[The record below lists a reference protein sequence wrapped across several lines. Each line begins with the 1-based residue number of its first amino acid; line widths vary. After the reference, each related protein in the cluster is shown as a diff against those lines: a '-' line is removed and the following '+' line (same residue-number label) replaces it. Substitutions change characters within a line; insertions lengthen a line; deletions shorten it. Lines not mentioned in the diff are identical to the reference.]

1 MTITD
6 EVNVVTVQRLEKGGK
21 PEAFGTVRYMRAG
34 GAWCGSDGSMLTHA
48 MMEAKVSKCLNSENV
63 RVTLDTV
70 GQTKPIKWENPESE
84 PKPKSRRS
92 KKKKA
97 EG

>member
-1 MTITD
+1 LTITD

-21 PEAFGTVRYMRAG
+21 PEAFGTVRYLRVG
-34 GAWCGSDGSMLTHA
+34 GAWSGSDGSMLTHA
-48 MMEAKVSKCLNSENV
+48 MMEAQVSKYLNSENA

-70 GQTKPIKWENPESE
+70 TKPIKWENPESE
-84 PKPKSRRS
+84 PKPKARRS
-92 KKKKA
+92 KKKA